1 MKFTA
6 PWRFLWA
13 LLPLALGYLL
23 GAASGAGQIPN
34 PSFYMR
40 ANLAGLF
47 PLAGFALAMF
57 VTLGIAVHA
66 WGEYLS
72 MESREKAEEQ
82 ADQDRRRFLQRLDHE
97 LKNPLTAIQA
107 GLANLSER
115 PEPETLSSVRA
126 QTLRVSRLI
135 ADLRKLADLEVRRIE
150 KSDVD
155 LSEILTTVIEQAQEN
170 PTAVDRR
177 LTLSLP
183 RAPWPLPHVS
193 GDYDLLM
200 LAAHNLVD
208 NALKFTRPGDTIE
221 VRAFEDGANVVV
233 EIADTGPGIP
243 ADELPF
249 IWQELYR
256 GKGARGVPGSGL
268 GLALVR
274 AILERHGG
282 KADLRSRT
290 AEAKDAPDAISG
302 PSGSAASGTVF
313 SIRLPVVIANPP
325 GAASG

>member
-1 MKFTA
+1 MKPVA
-6 PWRFLWA
+6 SWRFLWA

-34 PSFYMR
+34 PSIYMR
-40 ANLAGLF
+40 ANLAGLL
-47 PLAGFALAMF
+47 PLAGLVVAML
-57 VTLGIAVHA
+57 VILGIAVQA
-66 WGEYLS
+66 WGEYQR
-72 MESREKAEEQ
+72 METREKSEEQ

-107 GLANLSER
+107 GLANLGDR
-115 PEPETLSSVRA
+115 TDPETLSSVRA
-126 QTLRVSRLI
+126 QTLRVSRLV
-135 ADLRKLADLEVRRIE
+135 ADLRKLADLEVRTIE

-155 LSEILTTVIEQAQEN
+155 LSEILTTVVDLAHEN
-170 PTAVDRR
+170 PVGAERR

-183 RAPWPLPHVS
+183 HAPWPLPHVS
-193 GDYDLLM
+193 GDTDLLM

-208 NALKFTRPGDTIE
+208 NAIKFTRPGDTIE

-243 ADELPF
+243 EDELPF

-274 AILERHGG
+274 AIIERHGG
-282 KADLRSRT
+282 KTNLRSRT
-290 AEAKDAPDAISG
+290 SPAGETPPISG
-302 PSGSAASGTVF
+302 RTGTVF
-313 SIRLPVVIANPP
+313 SIRLPVNQP
-325 GAASG
+325 AAAAGPEPARPQ

>member
-1 MKFTA
+1 MK
-6 PWRFLWA
+6 PLPSWRFLWA

-23 GAASGAGQIPN
+23 GAASGAGQLPN
-34 PSFYMR
+34 PSIYMR

-47 PLAGFALAMF
+47 PLAGFAVAML
-57 VTLGIAVHA
+57 VTLGIAVQA
-66 WGEYLS
+66 WGEYLR
-72 MESREKAEEQ
+72 METREQSEER

-107 GLANLSER
+107 GLANLNER
-115 PEPETLSSVRA
+115 ADPDTLSSVHA
-126 QTLRVSRLI
+126 QTLRVSRLV
-135 ADLRKLADLEVRRIE
+135 ADLRKLADLEVRTIE
-150 KSDVD
+150 KGDVD
-155 LSEILTTVIEQAQEN
+155 LSEILTTVVELAQEN
-170 PTAVDRR
+170 PTGAQRR

-208 NALKFTRPGDTIE
+208 NAIKFTRPGDTIE
-221 VRAFEDGANVVV
+221 VRAFEDGANVVL

-243 ADELPF
+243 EDELPY

-256 GKGARGVPGSGL
+256 GKSARGVPGSGL

-274 AILERHGG
+274 AIVDRHGG
-282 KADLRSRT
+282 KTNLRSRT
-290 AEAKDAPDAISG
+290 AQAGLDGTSPTL
-302 PSGSAASGTVF
+302 GSTGTVF
-313 SIRLPVVIANPP
+313 SIRLPVNLP
-325 GAASG
+325 AASPAPENRPAR

>member
-1 MKFTA
+1 MKPLA
-6 PWRFLWA
+6 SWRFLWA
-13 LLPLALGYLL
+13 LLPLILGYIL
-23 GAASGAGQIPN
+23 GVASGAGLLPN
-34 PSFYMR
+34 PSIYLR
-40 ANLAGLF
+40 ANLAGLL
-47 PLAGFALAMF
+47 PLLGFGLSMF
-57 VTLGIAVHA
+57 VTLGIAMHA
-66 WGEYLS
+66 WGEFLR
-72 MESREKAEEQ
+72 MESREQAEEQ

-107 GLANLSER
+107 GLANLGER
-115 PEPETLSSVRA
+115 PDLETLDSVRA
-126 QTLRVSRLI
+126 QTRRVSRLV
-135 ADLRKLADLEVRRIE
+135 ADLRKLADLEVRAIE
-150 KSDVD
+150 QDDVD
-155 LSEILTTVIEQAQEN
+155 LSEILNTVVELAQEN
-170 PTAVDRR
+170 PSAADRR

-193 GDYDLLM
+193 GDYDLLL

-243 ADELPF
+243 LDDLPF

-256 GKGARGVPGSGL
+256 GQGARGIPGSGL

-290 AEAKDAPDAISG
+290 APNDSPAGAAAIGAVGRSIT
-302 PSGSAASGTVF
+302 GTVF
-313 SIRLPVVIANPP
+313 SIRLPV
-325 GAASG
+325 ASSSPQVN